1 MLVYT
6 RIELDYIVKHAMM
19 QCNEHDIVEHSRYSV
34 CMYVCIDTYMKR
46 WNIQYVMY
54 NIDCVRHSTEYM
66 T

>member
-34 CMYVCIDTYMKR
+34 CMYVCMYRHIYEKMKHTVC
-46 WNIQYVMY
+46 NV
-54 NIDCVRHSTEYM
+54 
-66 T
+66 